1 MAQEATIDLVAR
13 WRSGDQGAA
22 DQLFQRYAHRL
33 AALVRSRLS
42 ARFAQRLDAEDVVQ
56 SAYRSFFGH
65 VREGRFAIER
75 GGDLWQLLVVMTMHK
90 LQHQVRHNTAEKRS
104 VVREQSD
111 TPHDERFVNLIA
123 QEPSPIEAVA
133 LADQL
138 EDVMRRLEP
147 LHRRMLEL
155 RLQGHDWAEI
165 AAATQR
171 TQRTV
176 RRVLERVKEQLQ
188 P

>member
-1 MAQEATIDLVAR
+1 MAQEASIHLVAR
-13 WRSGDQGAA
+13 WRNGDQEAA
-22 DQLFQRYAHRL
+22 GDLFQRYAERL

-42 ARFAQRLDAEDVVQ
+42 TRFAQRLDAEDVVQ

-75 GGDLWQLLVVMTMHK
+75 GGDLWRLLVVVTLHK
-90 LQHQVRHNTAEKRS
+90 LQHQVRHNTAGKRA
-104 VVREQSD
+104 VGREQND
-111 TPHDERFVNLIA
+111 QLHDERFVEVTA
-123 QEPSPIEAVA
+123 QGPSPIEAVA
-133 LADQL
+133 VADQL
-138 EDVMRRLEP
+138 EEVMRRLEP
-147 LHRRMLEL
+147 LPRRMLEL
-155 RLQGHDWAEI
+155 RLQGHDLAEI

-176 RRVLERVKEQLQ
+176 RRVLEKVKEQLQ

>member
-1 MAQEATIDLVAR
+1 MGDEATIHLVAR
-13 WRSGDQGAA
+13 WRNGDQEAA
-22 DQLFQRYAHRL
+22 SQLFERYAHRL
-33 AALVRSRLS
+33 AALVRGRLS

-56 SAYRSFFGH
+56 SAYRSFFGA

-75 GGDLWQLLVVMTMHK
+75 GGDLWRLLVVMALHK
-90 LQHQVRHNTAEKRS
+90 LQHQVRHNSAEKRA
-104 VVREQSD
+104 VVREQND
-111 TPHDERFVNLIA
+111 VPHDQRLVDLIA
-123 QEPSPIEAVA
+123 HDPSPIEAVA
-133 LADQL
+133 LTDQL
-138 EDVMRRLEP
+138 EEVMRQLDP

-176 RRVLERVKEQLQ
+176 RRVLERVKERLQ